1 MDSIQT
7 VIFVIH
13 ILIALAMVCLILLQ
27 RSEGGALGM
36 GGGGGGGGGGGMMS
50 SRSSANLLTRATA
63 VLAGLFIAT
72 SLGLTMLASGA
83 KESTSILDQV
93 GTPVAPIEGPV
104 EPANP
109 TVPIAQ

>member
-1 MDSIQT
+1 MIT
-7 VIFVIH
+7 VVFVIH
-13 ILIALAMVCLILLQ
+13 ILIALAMVCLVLLQ

-36 GGGGGGGGGGGMMS
+36 GGGGGGMMS

-63 VLAGLFIAT
+63 VLAGGFMLT
-72 SLGLTMLASGA
+72 SLGLTWLASGD

-93 GTPVAPIEGPV
+93 GTPVAPIEAPA

>member
-1 MDSIQT
+1 MIT
-7 VIFVIH
+7 IIFVVH
-13 ILIALAMVCLILLQ
+13 ILIALALVCLVLLQ

-36 GGGGGGGGGGGMMS
+36 GGGGGGMMS

-63 VLAGLFIAT
+63 VLAGSFMVT
-72 SLGLTMLASGA
+72 SLVLTMLASRDTA
-83 KESTSILDQV
+83 PTSILDQV

>member
-1 MDSIQT
+1 MIT
-7 VIFVIH
+7 VVFVIH
-13 ILIALAMVCLILLQ
+13 ILVALALVSLVLLQ

-36 GGGGGGGGGGGMMS
+36 GGGGGGGGGGMMS

-63 VLAGLFIAT
+63 ALAGTFMVT
-72 SLGLTMLASGA
+72 SLVLTMLAGRDTR
-83 KESTSILDQV
+83 STSILDQG
-93 GTPVAPIEGPV
+93 GTPPAPIEAPA

>member
-1 MDSIQT
+1 MIT
-7 VIFVIH
+7 IVFVVH
-13 ILIALAMVCLILLQ
+13 ILIALALVGLILVQ

-36 GGGGGGGGGGGMMS
+36 GGGGGGGMMS

-63 VLAGLFIAT
+63 VLAGSFMVT
-72 SLGLTMLASGA
+72 SLVLTMLAGRDTG
-83 KESTSILDQV
+83 STSILDQG
-93 GTPVAPIEGPV
+93 GTPPAPIEAPA

>member
-1 MDSIQT
+1 MIT
-7 VIFVIH
+7 IVFVVH
-13 ILIALAMVCLILLQ
+13 ILIALALVGLILVQ

-36 GGGGGGGGGGGMMS
+36 GGGGGGMMS

-63 VLAGLFIAT
+63 VLAGSFMVT
-72 SLGLTMLASGA
+72 SLVLTMLAGRDTG
-83 KESTSILDQV
+83 STSILDQG
-93 GTPVAPIEGPV
+93 GTPPAPIEAPA

>member
-1 MDSIQT
+1 MIT
-7 VIFVIH
+7 IVFVVH
-13 ILIALAMVCLILLQ
+13 ILIALALVGLILLQ

-36 GGGGGGGGGGGMMS
+36 GGGGGGGMMS

-63 VLAGLFIAT
+63 VLAGSFMVT
-72 SLGLTMLASGA
+72 SLVLTMLAGRDTG
-83 KESTSILDQV
+83 STSILDQD
-93 GTPVAPIEGPV
+93 GTPPAPIEAPV

>member
-36 GGGGGGGGGGGMMS
+36 GGGGGGGGGGMMS

>member
-36 GGGGGGGGGGGMMS
+36 GGGGGGGGGGMMS

-93 GTPVAPIEGPV
+93 GTPVAPIEEPV